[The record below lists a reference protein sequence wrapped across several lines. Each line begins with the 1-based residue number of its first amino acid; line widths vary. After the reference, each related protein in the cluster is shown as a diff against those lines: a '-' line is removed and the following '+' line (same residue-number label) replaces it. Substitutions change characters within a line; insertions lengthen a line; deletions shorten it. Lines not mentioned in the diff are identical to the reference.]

1 MGHCACYIAYIRM
14 QLLLCQG
21 IDLLLFDN
29 KKYIYILSSSN
40 QCNQSIIIVLNS
52 LLIILPER
60 AP

>member
-21 IDLLLFDN
+21 IDLLLFDKN
-29 KKYIYILSSSN
+29 IYIYILSSSN

-52 LLIILPER
+52 LLIVVPER